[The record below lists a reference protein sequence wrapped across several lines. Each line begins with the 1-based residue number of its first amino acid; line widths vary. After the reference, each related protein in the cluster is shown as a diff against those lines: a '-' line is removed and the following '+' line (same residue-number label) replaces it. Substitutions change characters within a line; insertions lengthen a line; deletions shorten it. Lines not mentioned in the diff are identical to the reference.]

1 MTGRGILFMHF
12 EAIARFTVTQTIG
25 AMYGSFREPVTF
37 GVKTDIAGLL
47 TSMVSAGWCNFCSKI
62 DRRMANLRTR
72 SDSLSCSNDHHVDRG
87 TAF

>member
-1 MTGRGILFMHF
+1 MTGRGVLFMHF

-47 TSMVSAGWCNFCSKI
+47 TSMVSAGGVTFVTKLTDVW
-62 DRRMANLRTR
+62 RT
-72 SDSLSCSNDHHVDRG
+72 
-87 TAF
+87 

>member
-1 MTGRGILFMHF
+1 MHF

-47 TSMVSAGWCNFCSKI
+47 TFDGLC
-62 DRRMANLRTR
+62 
-72 SDSLSCSNDHHVDRG
+72 G
-87 TAF
+87 